1 LLPGSDPDHLLAADC
16 SFSHFLGQNIVI
28 IYDSSSTAPDNPRAS
43 RLTTN
48 VESGEEVPIKG
59 DALVLYTHRGK
70 SMGVKEWEALDNC
83 IYDELLEYFGQGLR
97 PKKEDL
103 QRLVQDY
110 KSGKFDYTQIEGEE
124 DDDRNKDDGSA
135 LPGWG

>member
-1 LLPGSDPDHLLAADC
+1 
-16 SFSHFLGQNIVI
+16 
-28 IYDSSSTAPDNPRAS
+28 
-43 RLTTN
+43 
-48 VESGEEVPIKG
+48 
-59 DALVLYTHRGK
+59 
-70 SMGVKEWEALDNC
+70 MGVKEWEALDNC

-110 KSGKFDYTQIEGEE
+110 RSGKFDYSQIEGKE
-124 DDDRNKDDGSA
+124 DEDRNKDDGSA